1 MNASVLT
8 KVSFSDAIKVSFKNY
23 ANFKGRSRRSEYW
36 KFMLLVNILTSFFL
50 FLLLFFFFVK
60 CKKVYFINYRY
71 NDYYQYGEPY
81 EDYYYS
87 YNREASFAFSI
98 IFCFYISFITL
109 PVLAATARRLH
120 DVGEPG
126 EFMLVVLVP
135 IFGTITLIVYLCK
148 DSEVEPNIYGKS
160 PKYIQLD
167 NYNSIDMRPLN
178 PIINSEP

>member
-8 KVSFSDAIKVSFKNY
+8 KVSFSDAKKVSFKNY

-50 FLLLFFFFVK
+50 FLLLFFLFVK
-60 CKKVYFINYRY
+60 CKKVYSI
-71 NDYYQYGEPY
+71 DYYYNGEIY
-81 EDYYYS
+81 KDYYYS
-87 YNREASFAFSI
+87 YNWEASLAFSI

-148 DSEVEPNIYGKS
+148 DSVVEPNIYGKS

>member
-1 MNASVLT
+1 M
-8 KVSFSDAIKVSFKNY
+8 
-23 ANFKGRSRRSEYW
+23 
-36 KFMLLVNILTSFFL
+36 
-50 FLLLFFFFVK
+50 
-60 CKKVYFINYRY
+60 
-71 NDYYQYGEPY
+71 
-81 EDYYYS
+81 
-87 YNREASFAFSI
+87 
-98 IFCFYISFITL
+98 

-148 DSEVEPNIYGKS
+148 DSVVEPNIYGKS